1 MSAKGTP
8 RPYDARRRRERAEEE
23 LKATRRRVIDAA
35 RDLFLARGYS
45 GTTMNAIASE
55 AGVALQSVYKAGS
68 SKAELLQRVVEVV
81 VAGDDEDIVMT
92 NRARFQ
98 AIADEP
104 EPGRQVEM
112 LAAAIAST
120 QERSA
125 PVQVAFRQ
133 AAAIDDAV
141 AANLDAELERR
152 HETFATVIR
161 MIPTQHLRRS
171 AEECTDIAWAVGSS
185 EVFLLLR
192 QRRKWSAERYLEWLT
207 ATLVDLLLVAP
218 TQPNRR

>member
-1 MSAKGTP
+1 MVAKKTP

-23 LKATRRRVIDAA
+23 VQATRRRVIDAA
-35 RDLFLARGYS
+35 RELFLTRGYA
-45 GTTMNAIASE
+45 GTTMNAIAKE

-81 VAGDDEDIVMT
+81 VAGDDEDIAMT
-92 NRARFQ
+92 NRAMFQ

-104 EPGRQVEM
+104 EPRRQLQM
-112 LAAAIAST
+112 LAALIAST

-133 AAAIDDAV
+133 AAAVDDAV
-141 AANLDAELERR
+141 AANLDAELARR
-152 HETFATVIR
+152 HATFATVIG
-161 MIPTQHLRRS
+161 MIPKKHLRHS
-171 AEECTDIAWAVGSS
+171 PEECTDIAWSVGSS

-192 QRRKWSAERYLEWLT
+192 QRRRWSARRYRDWLS
-207 ATLVDLLLVAP
+207 ATLAELLLVARKSP
-218 TQPNRR
+218 